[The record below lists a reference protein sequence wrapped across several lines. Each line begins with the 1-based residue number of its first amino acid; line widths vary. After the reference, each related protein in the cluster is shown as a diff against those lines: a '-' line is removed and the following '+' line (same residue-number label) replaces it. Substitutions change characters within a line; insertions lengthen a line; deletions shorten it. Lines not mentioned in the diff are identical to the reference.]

1 MIVRENQSDRPSSA
15 QAEGASPA
23 CDATRGVRVGGRPL
37 LAGLALVS
45 VGVAVGAQ
53 ADGEIAQAALA
64 GAMVLPLMWLAGLV
78 QVGATSRWARIAAW
92 AWLWLIL
99 AGLAGFGVL
108 LVAQVQFGASGE
120 RLADDV
126 PPAAWWPVLAA
137 LVLSGA
143 GLLLGILLA
152 ASGGWAGAVR
162 RLGGHVDRH
171 GAAHALG
178 SIGLIVFC
186 VVSFAPLAALGGEAP
201 FLLILA
207 EDPEALSGERGDTG
221 ELLDTYYQLAWTVPL
236 AFLLVGVP
244 IRRGLRA
251 GLDRLGIRPL
261 RPRDLPLALVLTLA
275 LYVVGW
281 TVDEGVV
288 RVWDRLEWPVTD
300 GDLVDTLFS
309 ASLTPLGAVAS
320 AFAAGFGEELLVRGA
335 LQPRFGW
342 FLPNLAFVAGH
353 AYQYGPDALLSVFTL
368 GAMLA
373 GIRARWNTSVAIAAH
388 VLYDLLLF
396 MGAALDWPGF

>member
-1 MIVRENQSDRPSSA
+1 MHARANQPHQPSSA
-15 QAEGASPA
+15 LAEGASSA
-23 CDATRGVRVGGRPL
+23 RDATRDAMVGGRPL

-45 VGVAVGAQ
+45 AGVAVGAQ
-53 ADGEIAQAALA
+53 ADGELAQAALA

-78 QVGATSRWARIAAW
+78 QVGATSRGARIAAW

-108 LVAQVQFGASGE
+108 LVAQAQFGASGE

-137 LVLSGA
+137 FVLSGA

-207 EDPEALSGERGDTG
+207 KDPEALSGERGDTG

-244 IRRGLRA
+244 VGRGLRA
-251 GLDRLGIRPL
+251 GLARLGIRPL
-261 RPRDLPLALVLTLA
+261 RVPDVPLALGLTLA
-275 LYVVGW
+275 LFLVG
-281 TVDEGVV
+281 TAVDAGVAQI
-288 RVWDRLEWPVTD
+288 WDLFGWPATD
-300 GDLVDTLFS
+300 ADLVDTLFS
-309 ASLTPLGAVAS
+309 AALTPIGAVAS
-320 AFAAGFGEELLVRGA
+320 AVAAGLGEELLVRGA
-335 LQPRFGW
+335 LQRRFGW

-353 AYQYGPDALLSVFTL
+353 AYQYGPDALLSVFAL
-368 GAMLA
+368 GSILA
-373 GIRARWNTSVAIAAH
+373 WIRARWSTSVAIVAH
-388 VLYDLLLF
+388 ILYDLLLF
-396 MGAALDWPGF
+396 MGTALAWPGF

>member
-1 MIVRENQSDRPSSA
+1 MSAGDRPATRTSDPSSPRPAGRPLFVGLALVTVGVSLGA
-15 QAEGASPA
+15 QAEGE
-23 CDATRGVRVGGRPL
+23 V
-37 LAGLALVS
+37 
-45 VGVAVGAQ
+45 
-53 ADGEIAQAALA
+53 AQAALA
-64 GAMVLPLMWLAGLV
+64 GAMSLPLLWLAALV
-78 QVGATSRWARIAAW
+78 QVGAGSRGARVAAW
-92 AWLWLIL
+92 AWLWLML
-99 AGLAGFGVL
+99 LGLALFGVL
-108 LVAQVQFGASGE
+108 LVAQVQFGAAGE
-120 RLADDV
+120 RLD
-126 PPAAWWPVLAA
+126 AAGIDEGRLGGDLVAGWWPVLAA
-137 LVLSGA
+137 LGLGGA
-143 GLLLGILLA
+143 GVLLGVVLA
-152 ASGGWAGAVR
+152 LSGGWVGAVR
-162 RLGGHVDRH
+162 RLGGSVDR
-171 GAAHALG
+171 GSVAHALG
-178 SIGLIVFC
+178 GVGLIAFC
-186 VVSFAPLAALGGEAP
+186 AVSFAPLVALGGEAP

-207 EDPEALSGERGDTG
+207 EDSAALSGERGDSG